1 MTVVLGALDGEIR
14 ELVEAVADR
23 REETWHGH
31 VFHIG
36 TVAESP
42 VVVARSGVGKAY
54 SAAVA
59 QHLIDRYQPE
69 RVIFTGVAGA
79 LNPAYDIGDI
89 VVARDCM
96 QYDLDATAVGFARGE
111 VPYTGLREL
120 ACDPALVRIAS
131 SLPTETEGVHV
142 GRILTGDRFVTTAD
156 EEEYAFLREELFGDA
171 VEMEGA
177 AVGLVATVNEVPFVV
192 VRTISDRA
200 DRETGKRFAKVLPMV
215 ARHARTVVRH
225 LLENT

>member
-1 MTVVLGALDGEIR
+1 MTVVLGALDGEIK
-14 ELVEAVADR
+14 ELVEAVTDR
-23 REETWHGH
+23 REESWHGH
-31 VFHIG
+31 HFHRG
-36 TVAESP
+36 TLAESP

-69 RVIFTGVAGA
+69 RLIFTGVAGA
-79 LNPAYDIGDI
+79 LNPDYEIGDI

-96 QYDLDATAVGFARGE
+96 QYDLDASDVGFARGE

-120 ACDPALVRIAS
+120 ACDPELVRVAS
-131 SLPTETEGVHV
+131 SVPTETEGVHV

-156 EEEYAFLREELFGDA
+156 KEEYAFLRQELFGDA

-177 AVGLVATVNEVPFVV
+177 AVGLVATVNEIPFVV
-192 VRTISDRA
+192 IRTISDRA
-200 DRETGKRFAKVLPMV
+200 DRETGKRFAEVLPMV